1 MDKASAGVLEERV
14 LLLPP
19 TKRDGAAAARLFEAA
34 GILLTT
40 CESMAGLC
48 CELERGA
55 AVAVAPEEAILND
68 HERCLARFLK
78 EQPSWSDFPLV
89 VLASPRSTLAAEREL
104 ELIGPMTLVRR
115 PVEIRS
121 LLSTILAGIRDRR
134 RQYARREDFVEL
146 ERQAA
151 VLRENDRHKDE
162 FLAMLAHELRNP
174 LAAVNNAVSVLKRSA
189 DHESRK
195 WASEIV
201 ERQVKQ
207 LVRLI
212 DDLLDISRITSG
224 KIRLRKE
231 FVDAGVILDQAIE
244 SARPLIEERGHTLS
258 VSIER
263 GRLWLHADA
272 ARVEQIFVN
281 LLTNAAKYT
290 ESEGRIGTIARA
302 EGDWA
307 VISVRDNGTGIPPE
321 RLPEM
326 FQLFTQGERTLAR
339 SEGGLG
345 IGLTIVQK
353 LTEMHGG
360 SVVARSEG
368 TDRGSE
374 FIVTLP
380 LTRKPVEAGPGA
392 RTGDPVAGRA
402 SRILVVDDHVDTA
415 RGMVQ
420 ILELLGND
428 VVVAH
433 DGRTAIETA
442 RRFAPDFVLLDIG
455 LPELDGYQV
464 AAALRDDKDLQNAVI
479 IAVSGY
485 GQEEDRRRSLSAGFD
500 HHLVKPVDFETL
512 VSLIA
517 RPG

>member
-1 MDKASAGVLEERV
+1 
-14 LLLPP
+14 
-19 TKRDGAAAARLFEAA
+19 
-34 GILLTT
+34 
-40 CESMAGLC
+40 
-48 CELERGA
+48 
-55 AVAVAPEEAILND
+55 
-68 HERCLARFLK
+68 
-78 EQPSWSDFPLV
+78 
-89 VLASPRSTLAAEREL
+89 
-104 ELIGPMTLVRR
+104 MTLVQR

-121 LLSTILAGIRDRR
+121 LLSTILAAVRDRH

-146 ERQAA
+146 ERQAE

-174 LAAVNNAVSVLKRSA
+174 LAAVNNAVTVLKRSA
-189 DHESRK
+189 DQESRK
-195 WASEIV
+195 WASDIV

-224 KIRLRKE
+224 KIRLRKDLI
-231 FVDAGVILDQAIE
+231 DASVILDQAIE
-244 SARPLIEERGHTLS
+244 SVRPLVEERGHTLS

-290 ESEGRIGTIARA
+290 ESGGRIWLTAKS
-302 EGDWA
+302 ESDWA
-307 VISVRDNGTGIPPE
+307 VVSVRDNGTGIPPE
-321 RLPEM
+321 RVPEM
-326 FQLFTQGERTLAR
+326 FQLFSQGERTLAR

-360 SVVARSEG
+360 KVIARSEG
-368 TDRGSE
+368 TDSGSE

-380 LTRKPVEAGPGA
+380 LARKPVRA
-392 RTGDPVAGRA
+392 RDAVRSSDPAVGRA

-420 ILELLGND
+420 LLELLGNE
-428 VVVAH
+428 VVCAH

-464 AAALRDDKDLQNAVI
+464 AAALREDKHLQNAVI

-485 GQEEDRRRSLSAGFD
+485 GQDEDRRRSFSAGFD

-517 RPG
+517 RSA